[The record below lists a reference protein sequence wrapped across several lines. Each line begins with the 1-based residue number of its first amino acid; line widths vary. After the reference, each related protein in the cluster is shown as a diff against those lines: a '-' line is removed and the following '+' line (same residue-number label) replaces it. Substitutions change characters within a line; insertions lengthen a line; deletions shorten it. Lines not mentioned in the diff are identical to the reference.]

1 MWTSGLVVRA
11 VSVIL
16 LCATAAA
23 ATTEPLVYPC
33 TPHTPPGT
41 GRHPFLSAA
50 QLEAL
55 LANTS
60 RLVDPFGTLAPD
72 EVPPATPAACGLL
85 LNGTAHKVLC
95 DAAPPLGG
103 IVLVPPRRAT
113 ASVVFLHGY
122 TDSPQVY
129 LTLLKVLL
137 SSAPKVWS
145 STRWLI
151 PFAPRVPVQ
160 LFEAPISNDVYAWY
174 DVSPSASS
182 SLGDILSNNNT
193 DVAAVK
199 RELLTATEDVDRLGL
214 FLSTRR
220 VEAIIAAE
228 HRVLGGGDSRA
239 RRHGSLGPQAA
250 GRVVLAGHSL
260 GGAMVTH
267 IALHSRAFLSGV
279 ISLEGFIMDARRLSR
294 VPGTYDDIY
303 ERRYPVELVSG
314 GADVTAPPSLV
325 TASAAIVRR
334 LLRRVA
340 SVTYTNLP
348 GVTHWSFFFA
358 GADAK
363 AVIGVLRRYLE

>member
-1 MWTSGLVVRA
+1 MKTTALVVWA
-11 VSVIL
+11 LSVIL
-16 LCATAAA
+16 LCGTAAW
-23 ATTEPLVYPC
+23 ATSEPIIYPG

-41 GRHPFLSAA
+41 GRLPFLSAA
-50 QLEAL
+50 QLDAL

-72 EVPPATPAACGLL
+72 EVPPATPAVCGRRLD
-85 LNGTAHKVLC
+85 GTAHTVLC
-95 DAAPPLGG
+95 DAAPPLSG

-122 TDSPQVY
+122 TDTPQVY
-129 LTLLKVLL
+129 LTMLKVLL
-137 SSAPKVWS
+137 SSAPELWS
-145 STRWLI
+145 STRWVI

-160 LFEAPISNDVYAWY
+160 LYEAPISNVVYAWY
-174 DVSPSASS
+174 DVSPSANA
-182 SLGDILSNNNT
+182 SLGDILSSNET

-199 RELLTATEDVDRLGL
+199 RGLLTATEDVDRLGL

-228 HRVLGGGDSRA
+228 HRMLGGGNGLA
-239 RRHGSLGPQAA
+239 RCHGGPGRQPT

-260 GGAMVTH
+260 GGVMVTH
-267 IALHSRAFLSGV
+267 VALHSRASLSGV
-279 ISLEGFIMDARRLSR
+279 IALEGFMTDARRLSR
-294 VPGTYDDIY
+294 VPGTYDDSHK
-303 ERRYPVELVSG
+303 RGYPVELVSG
-314 GADVTAPPSLV
+314 GADVTAPPPLV
-325 TASAAIVRR
+325 AASAAIVRQ

-340 SVTYTNLP
+340 RVTYTDLP